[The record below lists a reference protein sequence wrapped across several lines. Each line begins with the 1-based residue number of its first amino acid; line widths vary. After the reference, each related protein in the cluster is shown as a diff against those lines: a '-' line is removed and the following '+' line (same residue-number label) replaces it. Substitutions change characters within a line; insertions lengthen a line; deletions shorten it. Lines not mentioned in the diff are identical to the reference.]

1 MSDDPYSQIPP
12 SQVPP
17 PPPPSMGETLPP
29 PPPPPH
35 GGYSSAPPP
44 PPIGGGPVS
53 ENRQIYLVL
62 SYLGLLALIPY
73 LLEKEDREVQWH
85 AKHGLVLCGAEI
97 VLGVVLGIALT
108 VINMFTGCLGCL
120 VGPLVVIPVLILHV
134 MLIVKAL
141 NGERLLIPGV
151 SQYADQF

>member
-1 MSDDPYSQIPP
+1 MSDDSYPQAPP
-12 SQVPP
+12 PPPPGGYTPPPPPPGDYAAPPP
-17 PPPPSMGETLPP
+17 PPPPSGFTT
-29 PPPPPH
+29 
-35 GGYSSAPPP
+35 APA
-44 PPIGGGPVS
+44 GGGPVS
-53 ENRQIYLVL
+53 ENRQLWLVL
-62 SYLGLLALIPY
+62 SYLGLLALLPY

-97 VLGVVLGIALT
+97 LLGIVMGIALT

-120 VGPLVVIPVLILHV
+120 VGPLIVIPVLILHV

-151 SQYADQF
+151 SHYADQF

>member
-1 MSDDPYSQIPP
+1 MSDDPYNQA
-12 SQVPP
+12 PP
-17 PPPPSMGETLPP
+17 PPPPGGYTPP
-29 PPPPPH
+29 PPPP
-35 GGYSSAPPP
+35 GDYASPPP
-44 PPIGGGPVS
+44 PPAGGGFTTAPAGGGPVS
-53 ENRQIYLVL
+53 ENRQLWLVL
-62 SYLGLLALIPY
+62 SYLGLLALLPY

-97 VLGVVLGIALT
+97 ILGIVMGVALT

-120 VGPLVVIPVLILHV
+120 VGPLIVIPVLILHV